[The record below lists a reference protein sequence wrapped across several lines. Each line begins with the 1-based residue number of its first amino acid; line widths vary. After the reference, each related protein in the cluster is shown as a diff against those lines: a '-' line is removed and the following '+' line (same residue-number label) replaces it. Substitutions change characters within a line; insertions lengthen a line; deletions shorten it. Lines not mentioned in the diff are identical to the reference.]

1 MASCL
6 LRLLKNASA
15 PITRPRAFSL
25 SKVDKASSMSFS
37 VLACRTCS
45 DVPARHHIGE
55 GVVIHVLVV
64 LVWPYHVADVPLI
77 ICLHHRAG
85 RPKSGRFQ
93 QDLRAGAKEESVISS
108 EAPILPHRI
117 GAVGADVV
125 LHPPGQDGHLL

>member
-1 MASCL
+1 VVGPALAQHFYCL
-6 LRLLKNASA
+6 EPAA
-15 PITRPRAFSL
+15 
-25 SKVDKASSMSFS
+25 
-37 VLACRTCS
+37 

-117 GAVGADVV
+117 GDVGADVV
-125 LHPPGQDGHLL
+125 LHPAGQDGHLLTVGPNHAFGRGLLASVG